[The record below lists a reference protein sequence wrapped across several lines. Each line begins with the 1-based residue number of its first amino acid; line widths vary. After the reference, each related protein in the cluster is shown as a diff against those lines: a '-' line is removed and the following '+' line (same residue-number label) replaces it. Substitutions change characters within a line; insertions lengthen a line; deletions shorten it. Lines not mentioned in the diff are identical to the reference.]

1 MTTKKKEQCTIPV
14 VVCCRCGKEVVSK
27 WAVKEQEEEMK
38 EYIKCE
44 KHLLEYRMQE
54 EDMYWQ

>member
-14 VVCCRCGKEVVSK
+14 VMCCRCGKQVVNK
-27 WAVKEQEEEMK
+27 WALKEQKEELK

-44 KHLLEYRMQE
+44 KHLIDYRMQE